1 MSLSSRITSSK
12 SRTVAVLAYDGM
24 TAFEMGIAGEIFG
37 LSELSE
43 LFWPGIESPWYELQ
57 LCTPTRRA
65 VRVIG
70 GATLQASY
78 GLDDLA
84 AAHTVVIPSIADV
97 RAPVAPAITAAVRL
111 AADRGARL
119 VSICSGAFV
128 LAAAGVL
135 DGRRATTH
143 WRYAGLLQEQ
153 YPAIDVDPHPLYID
167 SGSVLTSA
175 GCSAGLDLCLHI
187 VRSDY
192 GVQVASDVAR
202 SLVIAPHRSGGQA
215 QYIESPL
222 PAAVDDQT
230 INDSMNWALAHID
243 SPITLDELASRATL
257 SRRTYLRQFTNA
269 TGTTPIKWL
278 IARRI
283 DAGLELLETTVLPVE
298 RIAEMV
304 GFGSVVT
311 FRHHFTRLMHTT
323 PTDYRKTFRAGE
335 EN

>member
-1 MSLSSRITSSK
+1 MMPEPQAVSAER
-12 SRTVAVLAYDGM
+12 RTVAVLAYDGM

-37 LSELSE
+37 ISELSD
-43 LFWPGIESPWYELQ
+43 LFWPGIDSPWYEVQ
-57 LCTPTRRA
+57 LCTATRRP
-65 VRVIG
+65 VQVVG
-70 GATLQASY
+70 GATLRASF
-78 GLDDLA
+78 GLDDLVN
-84 AAHTVVIPSIADV
+84 AHTVVIPSIADV
-97 RAPVAPAITAAVRL
+97 RAPIAPAVVNAVRL
-111 AADRGARL
+111 AAGRGARL

-135 DGRRATTH
+135 DGLRATTH
-143 WRYAGLLQEQ
+143 WRYTTLLQER

-187 VRSDY
+187 VRTDY
-192 GVQVASDVAR
+192 GAQIAGDVAR

-222 PAAVDDQT
+222 PAVVDDQT

-243 SPITLDELASRATL
+243 SPITLDDLAKRSAL

-283 DAGLELLETTVLPVE
+283 DTGLELLETTSLPVE
-298 RIAEMV
+298 RIADMV

-311 FRHHFTRLMHTT
+311 FRHHFTRIMHTS
-323 PTDYRKTFRAGE
+323 PSDYRKTFQAGE
-335 EN
+335 DN